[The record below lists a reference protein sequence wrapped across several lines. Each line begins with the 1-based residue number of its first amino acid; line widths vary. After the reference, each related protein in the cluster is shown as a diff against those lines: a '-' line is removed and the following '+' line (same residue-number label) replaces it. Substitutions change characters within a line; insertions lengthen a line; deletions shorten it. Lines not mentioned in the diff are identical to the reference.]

1 MEVSHGVRRLV
12 IDARDNAGYA
22 HQMSEGL
29 AEVLNGLSTRG
40 VEIDS
45 SALIFLAEGA
55 KSIAARLAE
64 CDAKLGEVVE
74 TTSAPRMP

>member
-1 MEVSHGVRRLV
+1 MEVPQEVRRLV

-40 VEIDS
+40 AEVDS

-64 CDAKLGEVVE
+64 CDAKLGEVAE
-74 TTSAPRMP
+74 ATSTPGMP